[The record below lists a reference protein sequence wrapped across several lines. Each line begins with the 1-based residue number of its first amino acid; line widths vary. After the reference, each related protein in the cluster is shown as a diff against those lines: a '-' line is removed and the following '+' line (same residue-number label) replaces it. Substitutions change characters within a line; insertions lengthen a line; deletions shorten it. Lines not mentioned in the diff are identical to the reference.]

1 MGTAAAAIIIR
12 KQRDI
17 VRVFQGA
24 GVTTPD
30 RARDPDALGIDQ
42 SLVFKGLVRRAVLR
56 EASPGRYYLDEPSWN
71 AMGSR
76 RRRMAVVVLVA
87 LIAAG
92 AAVVLTTGLFVHKL

>member
-1 MGTAAAAIIIR
+1 MGAAAAIIIR

-30 RARDPDALGIDQ
+30 RARDPDTLGIDQ

-56 EASPGRYYLDEPSWN
+56 EAGPGRYYLDEPSWN

-76 RRRMAVVVLVA
+76 RRRMLVVMLAVVL
-87 LIAAG
+87 AAG
-92 AAVVLTTGLFVHKL
+92 AAVALTTGMFVHKL